1 MRGPVFKQ
9 KWKRP
14 DGTVV
19 ESEHYYGYV
28 YVEEEGGKRRRV
40 RVKLALGL
48 KVSRELYQRY
58 LARAVREQD
67 RREDGHFNTCAEE
80 EKRPLTEHLKGYI
93 SALEGNDDTGSY
105 IRRTQARVLRV
116 LDGCGF
122 KMSRDVKPG
131 PVLDYLKLL
140 QTRAGLGVTTRNH
153 YLRAMK
159 SFTAWLVRDGRA
171 AENRLGHLSAL
182 NANADRR
189 HERRALTAEEA
200 RNVVAAAEAGEVVLG
215 MSGPLRALC
224 YRVALATGLRANEI
238 RSLTWGSFDLGGNPT
253 VTVEAGYSKHRRRD
267 VLPLAADMAQA
278 LRRWRLQHGLD
289 DPVFPLPQR
298 TARMLRVDLE
308 AAGIAYRTGAGRDSI
323 GQVADFHALRH
334 TFITNLVRGGVH
346 PKVAQTL
353 ARHCTISLT
362 MDHYAHLEALEQ
374 RSALDVLPDLG
385 TMGGGEEVKATGTDE

>member
-1 MRGPVFKQ
+1 MSGPVFRQ
-9 KWKRP
+9 KWKRA

-19 ESEHYYGYV
+19 ESQHYYAYIH
-28 YVEEEGGKRRRV
+28 VEEEGGKRRRV
-40 RVKLALGL
+40 RVKLALEL
-48 KVSRELYQRY
+48 KASREVYDMY
-58 LARAVREQD
+58 VARAVREQD
-67 RREDGHFNTCAEE
+67 RREDGHFNTWPEE
-80 EKRPLTEHLKGYI
+80 EKRPLREHLKNYV

-105 IRRTQARVLRV
+105 IRRTQARVMRI
-116 LDGCGF
+116 LDGCRF
-122 KMSRDVKPG
+122 KMTRDVKPG
-131 PVLDYLKLL
+131 PVLEYLKRL
-140 QTRAGLGVTTRNH
+140 QTRGGLSVTTRNH

-159 SFTAWLVRDGRA
+159 SFTAWLVRDGRTT
-171 AENRLGHLSAL
+171 ENRLGHLSAV

-189 HERRALTAEEA
+189 RERRALTAEEA
-200 RNVVAAAEAGEVVLG
+200 RDLVGVAEKGKAALG
-215 MSGPLRALC
+215 LSGPLRALC
-224 YRVALATGLRANEI
+224 YRVALTTGLRRNEI
-238 RSLTWGSFDLGGNPT
+238 RSLSWESFDLGGSPT

-289 DPVFPLPQR
+289 DPLFPLPHR

-308 AAGIAYRTGAGRDSI
+308 AAGIAYRDSSGR
-323 GQVADFHALRH
+323 VVDFHALRH

-353 ARHCTISLT
+353 ARHSTIVLT

-385 TMGGGEEVKATGTDE
+385 TMGRGEEVKATGTDEWSG